1 MADES
6 VASIIPW
13 HQPEITNARSNRV
26 RVTKLDEPPKWDAKP
41 KPQAK
46 PQAKPKPKARQ
57 GARKV
62 KATPAHGEPPA
73 SEALI
78 APDFMEYVESQ
89 ARRPPLPAASR
100 LQDTAAPPAAAPLP
114 VPAAPAVVA
123 QPAAA
128 AVVSPAPEAVAQDD
142 RIGRPGASSLLLR
155 AAAFALAGVG
165 VTMNGWFAQSLGST
179 HVAGW
184 MFLAIG
190 VASDLVALV
199 MPTCAARLWHGRHHA
214 TALAG
219 WAVWTLTFLFAVTA
233 GIGFASTNISEVALA
248 RTSRVTP
255 AIEAARMQLT
265 DAMAARDRECKGGVG
280 KFCREREAAVAERR
294 HAVDTATQQVAQTG
308 DPQTE
313 AAIKLVAWLSHGLLK
328 PEADDF
334 AMLRLVLLALLPQFG
349 GILLMVGRRTEEPA
363 AALR

>member
-1 MADES
+1 MADKS

-13 HQPEITNARSNRV
+13 HQPETTNPRSNRV

-41 KPQAK
+41 R
-46 PQAKPKPKARQ
+46 PQAKPKPKAKKT
-57 GARKV
+57 ARKA
-62 KATPAHGEPPA
+62 KAATPARDEPPA

-78 APDFMEYVESQ
+78 APDFMEYVEAQ

-100 LQDTAAPPAAAPLP
+100 LQEPPAGPPAAAPLP
-114 VPAAPAVVA
+114 VPAMPAVVA

-128 AVVSPAPEAVAQDD
+128 AVVSPAPDAVAQDD
-142 RIGRPGASSLLLR
+142 HIGRPGASSMLLR

-199 MPTCAARLWHGRHHA
+199 MPTCAARLWHGRQHA

-219 WAVWTLTFLFAVTA
+219 WAVWTLTFMFAVTA
-233 GIGFASTNISEVALA
+233 GIGFASTNISEVALT

-280 KFCREREAAVAERR
+280 KFCREREAAVVERR
-294 HAVDTATQQVAQTG
+294 HAVDTAMQQVAQTA

-349 GILLMVGRRTEEPA
+349 GILLMVGRRTEAPA